1 VPPLKDYYLL
11 LEVPPTAPA
20 DEVKRAFRAQIA
32 RYHPDKVQHL
42 GKEFQAMAAD
52 RAAELTEAYRIL
64 SDEGRRAEYD
74 RAFREA
80 GGHAPPPAG
89 AAAPHGGDA
98 PPAPEAGSPGAPPQ
112 PPPPAREAPKGAQF
126 KQERASRDE
135 FVRNATM
142 SRLRTALQ
150 AVAGGYGEEQVRGFD
165 IVCVPK
171 SKLFAKN
178 KNPRLLGRFVSRVD
192 REAVADAWTQA
203 MKLGTPKHEEVCVL
217 LMGTSL
223 APAGELAGEIADQ
236 RRKARGVKVTLI
248 PVDARVWDAHMPF
261 DAPAIAKTL
270 LARLKSGA

>member
-1 VPPLKDYYLL
+1 MTLKNYYEL
-11 LEVPPTAPA
+11 LEIAPA
-20 DEVKRAFRAQIA
+20 ASAEEVKRAFRAQIA

-42 GKEFQAMAAD
+42 GKEFQAMAAN

-74 RAFREA
+74 QAVA
-80 GGHAPPPAG
+80 DVGGQTSPPVAAAPP
-89 AAAPHGGDA
+89 PHGGDA
-98 PPAPEAGSPGAPPQ
+98 PPAPEARSAAA
-112 PPPPAREAPKGAQF
+112 PPPPTPGREVPRGAQF

-135 FVRNATM
+135 FVRKATM
-142 SRLRTALQ
+142 SRLRSALE
-150 AVAGGYGEEQVRGFD
+150 AVGGGYGEEEVRGFD

-203 MKLGTPKHEEVCVL
+203 MKLGTPKDEEVCVL

-236 RRKARGVKVTLI
+236 RRKARGLRLTLI

-261 DAPAIAKTL
+261 DAPPIAKTL
-270 LARLKSGA
+270 LTRLKSGA